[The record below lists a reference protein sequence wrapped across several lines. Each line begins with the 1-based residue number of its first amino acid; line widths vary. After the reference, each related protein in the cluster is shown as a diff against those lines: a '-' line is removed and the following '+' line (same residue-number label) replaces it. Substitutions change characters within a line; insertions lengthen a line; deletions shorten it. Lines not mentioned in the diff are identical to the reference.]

1 MSKSTPDVILA
12 RRGEVD
18 TALPHPEAK
27 SNWDLPANNQFSLMK
42 CHWVYQPITGKA
54 LCTGVVGHYKMDIM
68 GFLFAWSCLDV
79 SFILS
84 VLIWEF
90 LL

>member
-1 MSKSTPDVILA
+1 MGKSTPDDILA

-18 TALPHPEAK
+18 TALPHPEAM
-27 SNWDLPANNQFSLMK
+27 SNWDLPANQFSLMK
-42 CHWVYQPITGKA
+42 CYWVYQPITGQA
-54 LCTGVVGHYKMDIM
+54 LCTGVVGHYKMDFT
-68 GFLFAWSCLDV
+68 GFLFAWSCLDI